1 MKKILFLALI
11 LFTAGLVADSSES
24 KLQSGIDREN
34 FDPATRPQD
43 DFYGYVNGSWLQKTM
58 IPEDKS
64 NYGAATELFDES
76 EENLRKIIEES
87 ARAAGKPA
95 GSDAQKVGDFYLSY
109 MDTARIE
116 KSGLQPIE
124 KDLAQIRQITKRQDL
139 IKQFAHFNKI
149 QVQTPFGFWV
159 NQDLKN
165 STEYI
170 LYFNQSGLGLPDRDY
185 YFKDDAKFQ
194 EIRRKYRAYIEKIL
208 TLGGQDNAAAQAG
221 RIMEMETDLAQHHWT
236 RVENRDRDKTYNKFA
251 LARLA
256 GLTPD
261 FDWSYFM
268 QASDIANAPEVII
281 RQPSFLEGFNGIFA
295 KYSVED
301 WKSYCTWKLLDGAAP
316 LLPQRFVDAHFE
328 FRQKTLS
335 GIEKNRPRWKRAVS
349 GVNDVLGEV
358 VGRIYVERH
367 FKPEAKARMVELVE
381 NLKRAYRE
389 RIQQLDW
396 MSPETK
402 QQALAKLAKFNTKIG
417 YPDKWK
423 DYSQLVI
430 KKDEL
435 VQNYLRSSMLEY
447 RREIDK
453 LGKPIDRQEWF
464 MTPQT
469 VNAYYNPAM
478 NEIVFP
484 AAILQ
489 PPFFNMDADDAVNYG
504 AIGAVI
510 GHEITHGFDD
520 QGRKSDGDGNLR
532 DWWTEQDAAEFKK
545 RAGVLVEQYNGYNP
559 VDSMYLNGELTLGEN
574 IADLGG
580 LAIAYRAY
588 QMSLQGKEA
597 PVIDGFTGEQRF
609 FLGYAQ
615 VWRRKYRDEE
625 LRRRILTDPHS
636 PSRYRAIGVL
646 SNMPEFYQAFGV
658 KEGDPMHRSDA
669 MRVKIW

>member
-34 FDPATRPQD
+34 FDVTARPQD
-43 DFYGYVNGSWLQKTM
+43 DFYGYVNGAWLQKTV

-76 EENLRKIIEES
+76 EKNLREIIEES
-87 ARAAGKPA
+87 ARAADKPE

-109 MDTARIE
+109 MDTARVE
-116 KSGLQPIE
+116 KLGLKPIE
-124 KDLAQIRQITKRQDL
+124 KDLAQIRKIATRQDL
-139 IKQFAHFNKI
+139 IKQFAHFNKV
-149 QVQTPFGFWV
+149 QLQTPFGFWV

-194 EIRRKYRAYIEKIL
+194 EIRRKYLAYIEKIL
-208 TLGGQDNAAAQAG
+208 TLGGQDNAAAKAA
-221 RIMEMETDLAQHHWT
+221 RIMEMETGLAQYHWT

-251 LARLA
+251 LAQLA

-261 FDWSYFM
+261 FDWPYFM

-281 RQPSFLEGFNGIFA
+281 RQPSFFEGFNGIFA

-301 WKSYCTWKLLDGAAP
+301 WKAYCAWKLLDGAAP

-358 VGRIYVERH
+358 VGRIYVERY

-435 VQNYLRSSMLEY
+435 LQNYLRSSMLEY

-489 PPFFNMDADDAVNYG
+489 PPFFNMAADDAVNYG

-520 QGRKSDGDGNLR
+520 QGRKSDGDGNLL

-559 VDSMYLNGELTLGEN
+559 VDSMQVNGELTLGEN

-580 LAIAYRAY
+580 LAIAYSAY
-588 QMSLQGKEA
+588 KMSLQGKEA

-646 SNMPEFYQAFGV
+646 SNMPEFYRAFGV
-658 KEGDPMHRSDA
+658 KEGDVMYRSDD

>member
-1 MKKILFLALI
+1 MKRILLLMIMFFA
-11 LFTAGLVADSSES
+11 AGLVADSPES

-43 DFYGYVNGSWLQKTM
+43 DFYGYVNGAWLQKTV

-76 EENLRKIIEES
+76 EKNLREIIEES
-87 ARAAGKPA
+87 ARAADKPE

-109 MDTARIE
+109 MDTARVE
-116 KSGLQPIE
+116 KLGLKPIE
-124 KDLAQIRQITKRQDL
+124 NDLAQIRKIATRQDL
-139 IKQFAHFNKI
+139 IKQFAHFNKV

-194 EIRRKYRAYIEKIL
+194 EIRQKYLTYIEKIL
-208 TLGGQDNAAAQAG
+208 TLGGQDNAAAKAA
-221 RIMEMETDLAQHHWT
+221 RIMEMETGLAQYHWT
-236 RVENRDRDKTYNKFA
+236 RVENRDRDKTYNKYA
-251 LARLA
+251 LAQLT

-261 FDWSYFM
+261 FDWPYFM
-268 QASDIANAPEVII
+268 KASDVSGAPAVII
-281 RQPSFLEGFNGIFA
+281 RQPSFFEGFNGIFA

-301 WKSYCTWKLLDGAAP
+301 WKSYCSWKLLDGAAP

-358 VGRIYVERH
+358 VGRIYVERY

-435 VQNYLRSSMLEY
+435 VQNYLRSSVLEY

-453 LGKPIDRQEWF
+453 LGKPIDREEWF

-484 AAILQ
+484 AAILR
-489 PPFFNMDADDAVNYG
+489 PPFFNMAADDAVNYG

-545 RAGVLVEQYNGYNP
+545 RAGVLIEQYNGYNP
-559 VDSMYLNGELTLGEN
+559 VDSMQVNGELTLGEN

-580 LAIAYRAY
+580 LTIAYNAY
-588 QMSLQGKEA
+588 KMSLQGKEA

-646 SNMPEFYQAFGV
+646 SNMPEFYRAFGV
-658 KEGDPMHRSDA
+658 KEGDVMYRSDD